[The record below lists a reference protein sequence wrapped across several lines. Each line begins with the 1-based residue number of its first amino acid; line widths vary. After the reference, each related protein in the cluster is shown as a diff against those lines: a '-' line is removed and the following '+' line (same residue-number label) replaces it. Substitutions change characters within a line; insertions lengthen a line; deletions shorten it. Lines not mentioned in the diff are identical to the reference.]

1 MTMKCPCIR
10 REPALNHLMLNA
22 ATVLRAGIDEEDI
35 KRRVWKTR
43 QNINSQCLK
52 NIPHIT
58 ITKKKNNMKKEI
70 EVKIELTPK
79 EFNALTEGGNDFHFE
94 RTFGYFKE
102 DFSNIKEGIFPR
114 IKYMEGSNKEIILTV
129 KRKTKDNANFFERE
143 EMEVK
148 IQGGENVETLREI
161 LKSLGFH
168 KEIIFEKKR
177 KNVFKDDI
185 VISFDELPF
194 GFFVE
199 FEGEPEAIHKY
210 LNEFNLSDRPRIT
223 RAYLGLWEDYRKA
236 HNVVDENCVFK

>member
-1 MTMKCPCIR
+1 MK
-10 REPALNHLMLNA
+10 
-22 ATVLRAGIDEEDI
+22 
-35 KRRVWKTR
+35 K
-43 QNINSQCLK
+43 
-52 NIPHIT
+52 
-58 ITKKKNNMKKEI
+58 MKKEI
-70 EVKIELTPK
+70 ELKIELTPE
-79 EFNALTEGGNDFHFE
+79 EFNTLTRNFSDFHFE

-114 IKYMEGSNKEIILTV
+114 IKYVEAQSKEIILTV
-129 KRKTKDNANFFERE
+129 KRKTKDNAHFFERE

-148 IQGGENVETLREI
+148 IQEGENLGTLRDM
-161 LKSLGFH
+161 LKSLGFN

-199 FEGEPEAIHKY
+199 FEGEPEIINKY
-210 LNEFNLSDRPRIT
+210 LGEFSLSNRPRIT

-236 HNVVDENCVFK
+236 HNVAEENCVFK